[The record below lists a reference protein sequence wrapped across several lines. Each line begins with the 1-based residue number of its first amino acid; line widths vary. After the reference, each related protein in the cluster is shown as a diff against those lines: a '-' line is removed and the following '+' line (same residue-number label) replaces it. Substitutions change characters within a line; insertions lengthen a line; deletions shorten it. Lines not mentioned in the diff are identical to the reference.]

1 MRSRL
6 CLLLSALVV
15 LSSLGTS
22 LAHAQPFPAK
32 PIRIIVPFAPG
43 GNVDVTA
50 RVVSTAMSKVL
61 NQSVVVE
68 NRTGAGGKIGA
79 EIAMKSPADGYTL
92 MMGSNSSLS
101 VAPSLYRDWP
111 YDPAT
116 GVAPVSYLAAV
127 PFVLIAHPGLGAGD
141 IAAFIEL

>member
-6 CLLLSALVV
+6 RLLVSGLVV
-15 LSSLGTS
+15 SISLGTS

-50 RVVSTAMSKVL
+50 RVVSAAMSKVL

-68 NRTGAGGKIGA
+68 NRTGAGA
-79 EIAMKSPADGYTL
+79 RSARKSP
-92 MMGSNSSLS
+92 
-101 VAPSLYRDWP
+101 
-111 YDPAT
+111 
-116 GVAPVSYLAAV
+116 
-127 PFVLIAHPGLGAGD
+127 
-141 IAAFIEL
+141 